1 MKSITLACLSCLALL
16 TFQAAG
22 ETGKNEF
29 PMVIEG
35 IKCSVKAYK
44 PTSPI
49 VFDLMVDKD
58 FRPKSQL
65 ILAIMLSNSDISSYM
80 SDEEISV
87 FFEPK
92 LSVDR
97 VQKVRSAMKAYNW
110 TLPSTTTNPWKGVR
124 YSISQA
130 FEVDSEKGKFLVYQ
144 LMPQGGKDVGGDLTS
159 SLRNVAGKWSIG
171 ADKSEGV
178 EDFRLS
184 LSKLVPA
191 EFAKLHQAS
200 QIEALPFEDLL
211 K

>member
-1 MKSITLACLSCLALL
+1 MKSITLACFSCFTSL
-16 TFQAAG
+16 FCQASA
-22 ETGKNEF
+22 EPAKNEF

-35 IKCSVKAYK
+35 VKCSVKAYK

-49 VFDLMVDKD
+49 VLDLMVDKD

-65 ILAIMLSNSDISSYM
+65 ILAIMLAHSDISSYM

-97 VQKVRSAMKAYNW
+97 VQKVRSAMKVYNW
-110 TLPSTTTNPWKGVR
+110 TLSSTTTNPWKGVR

-144 LMPQGGKDVGGDLTS
+144 LMPQGGKDVGGHLTS
-159 SLRNVAGKWSIG
+159 SLRNVAGKWSVG
-171 ADKSEGV
+171 GDKTEGI
-178 EDFRLS
+178 EDFELS
-184 LSKLVPA
+184 LLKVVPA
-191 EFAKLHQAS
+191 EFAKMHTAS
-200 QIEALPFEDLL
+200 SIEALPFEDLL